1 MRCRILKKYDR
12 QGVVVEKSAKHFKLQ
27 LTRWEEGRG
36 GEEEDE
42 EEKRRK
48 EKPKEWCC
56 RFLLDDAKVSKP

>member
-48 EKPKEWCC
+48 EKT
-56 RFLLDDAKVSKP
+56 